1 MPRSGAGR
9 RRGGGGG
16 TARRSNCCGR
26 PGLPDAAC
34 LFGARP
40 LPQWASAACCTTP
53 QRTAAAT
60 GAAVAR
66 GSLEAPRA
74 ACPRAP
80 RSTEPRSPVTPRA
93 RVDTWRRY
101 SDPLPGRKSRYGVDS
116 APAATCTT
124 PWRRARGASAAPC
137 RARRAPGHPCTERAR
152 RAALA
157 PASGP
162 RPGCLSAPSRLL
174 GSQPPAA
181 LRPGGQLPESP
192 VYPNG
197 FWSCLEGSDSSS
209 SLHQPTRCAGSEK

>member
-1 MPRSGAGR
+1 MPLGEVPRSGAGR

-124 PWRRARGASAAPC
+124 PWRRARGASAAPLPRPPRTRAPVH
-137 RARRAPGHPCTERAR
+137 RARPPRRSCTCLWAAARMPQRA
-152 RAALA
+152 L
-157 PASGP
+157 
-162 RPGCLSAPSRLL
+162 
-174 GSQPPAA
+174 PPA
-181 LRPGGQLPESP
+181 G
-192 VYPNG
+192 
-197 FWSCLEGSDSSS
+197 
-209 SLHQPTRCAGSEK
+209 